1 MYERKMNLDLSFP
14 MTHKII
20 KLRCMIDLHVEV
32 TSLKILEEKK
42 ITEYPESLWIE
53 NDFLERT

>member
-1 MYERKMNLDLSFP
+1 
-14 MTHKII
+14 
-20 KLRCMIDLHVEV
+20 MIDLHVEV